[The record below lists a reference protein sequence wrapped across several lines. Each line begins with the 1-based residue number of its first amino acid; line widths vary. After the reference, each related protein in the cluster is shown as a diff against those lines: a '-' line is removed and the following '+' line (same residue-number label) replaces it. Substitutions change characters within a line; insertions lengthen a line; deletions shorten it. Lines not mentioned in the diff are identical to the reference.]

1 MTSSP
6 SSSSSE
12 LLLSQS
18 PPKLLSNKHHQ
29 SSSDTNNSEVR
40 RPSAIRAS
48 SSSSRAGG
56 GVAAANTSHSNRQP
70 NERLSSHA
78 STAAFTATR
87 PSNVR
92 SAGAVWRSL
101 RKRERETEGGDVG
114 GGGASTPASLAKK
127 IKVNPGTWRRESKG
141 YHGGGITSGEKR
153 KNDKC
158 KGPPDISN
166 DVNNSCPRKL
176 NETLDEMQQSRDSN
190 RNAKTN
196 EPDKPSST
204 TANDDD
210 DNNRSNH
217 YDSIIINNNKEEE
230 EVSPKRPSDQ
240 FLQSY
245 LPRNIQN
252 IRNVQNIQSIANDI
266 EGSLLLGMEVGADVG
281 GGERSEG
288 VSMVVEEWK

>member
-92 SAGAVWRSL
+92 SAL
-101 RKRERETEGGDVG
+101 
-114 GGGASTPASLAKK
+114 K
-127 IKVNPGTWRRESKG
+127 IKSTVHFDSPSPTLASHNESVQTGVIVLSIVLLVALVVVSSSSWNGILANSSRR
-141 YHGGGITSGEKR
+141 
-153 KNDKC
+153 C
-158 KGPPDISN
+158 
-166 DVNNSCPRKL
+166 
-176 NETLDEMQQSRDSN
+176 
-190 RNAKTN
+190 
-196 EPDKPSST
+196 SS
-204 TANDDD
+204 
-210 DNNRSNH
+210 
-217 YDSIIINNNKEEE
+217 
-230 EVSPKRPSDQ
+230 
-240 FLQSY
+240 
-245 LPRNIQN
+245 
-252 IRNVQNIQSIANDI
+252 
-266 EGSLLLGMEVGADVG
+266 
-281 GGERSEG
+281 
-288 VSMVVEEWK
+288 